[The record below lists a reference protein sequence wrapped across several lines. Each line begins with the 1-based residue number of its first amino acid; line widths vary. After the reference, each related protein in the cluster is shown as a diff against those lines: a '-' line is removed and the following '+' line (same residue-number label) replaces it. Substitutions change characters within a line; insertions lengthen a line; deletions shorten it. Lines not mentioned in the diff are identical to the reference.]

1 MHDQS
6 GEQAVDTVSK
16 ISIWPSRD
24 LRRALHER
32 WSKLEFIVSSET
44 FDDRRNH
51 TGSLEGD
58 VTRWISRISSIS
70 MLYIVFMCSR
80 RHVRAV

>member
-16 ISIWPSRD
+16 ISLQPSID
-24 LRRALHER
+24 LGRALHEC
-32 WSKLEFIVSSET
+32 WCKLEFIMSYET
-44 FDDRRNH
+44 FDDRRDH

-58 VTRWISRISSIS
+58 VTRWIGRISRVPILS
-70 MLYIVFMCSR
+70 IVFMRSR
-80 RHVRAV
+80 RHVGAV